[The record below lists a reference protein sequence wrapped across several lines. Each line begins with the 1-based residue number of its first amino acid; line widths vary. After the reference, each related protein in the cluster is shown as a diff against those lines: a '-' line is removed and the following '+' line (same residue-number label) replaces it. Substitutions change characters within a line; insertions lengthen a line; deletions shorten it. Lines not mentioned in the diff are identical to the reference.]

1 MSRFESKVNN
11 KSKYRPKAVKLM
23 DQVHEV
29 LRYHHYGKRTEE
41 AYSRWIRW
49 FIKFNGT
56 RHPKDMGKAE
66 VEAFLTHLAV
76 DKHVATSTQN
86 QALNGIVFLYRDVL
100 DLPLADDLAPVRA
113 RRQPRLPVVLSR
125 GEMQSLLAEIEGVHH
140 LIARIMY
147 GGGLRL
153 MEGLRLRVQDIDFG
167 NGYITVRAGKGDKDR
182 TTLLPQSVRDELAN
196 HLERVKHLFERDIA
210 EGTANVWLPGAL
222 AKKYPNA
229 PKLWEWQYVFPS
241 KSLSKDPESGEIR
254 RHHLGESGLQKAIR
268 SASQKAGINKR
279 VTTHTLRH
287 SFATHLLESGT
298 NIRVVQKLLG
308 HADVKTTEI
317 YTHVLQQNLG
327 AVVSPLDTLA
337 RD

>member
-56 RHPKDMGKAE
+56 RHPKDMGKEE

-76 DKHVATSTQN
+76 ERHVATSTQN
-86 QALNGIVFLYRDVL
+86 QALNGIVFLYREVL

-113 RRQPRLPVVLSR
+113 RKQPRLPVVLSKD
-125 GEMQSLLAEIEGVHH
+125 EVQSLLAEIEGVHH

-167 NGYITVRAGKGDKDR
+167 NGYITIRSGKGDKDR
-182 TTLLPQSVRDELAN
+182 TTLLPQSVRGELAD

-229 PKLWEWQYVFPS
+229 AKSWEWQYVFPS

-254 RHHLGESGLQKAIR
+254 RHHLGESGLQKSIR

-327 AVVSPLDTLA
+327 AVVSPLDKL
-337 RD
+337 